1 MRYEVCGCVYIL
13 LPSQERRERGE
24 KKEQQRQG
32 SEGSEES
39 ERGAIGRVYLSN
51 AYITYEVL
59 NRAKFTYGGI
69 RLCTIKC

>member
-1 MRYEVCGCVYIL
+1 MRYEGCGYVYIL

-32 SEGSEES
+32 SEES
-39 ERGAIGRVYLSN
+39 ERGAIGRIYLSN

-59 NRAKFTYGGI
+59 NRAKFT
-69 RLCTIKC
+69 